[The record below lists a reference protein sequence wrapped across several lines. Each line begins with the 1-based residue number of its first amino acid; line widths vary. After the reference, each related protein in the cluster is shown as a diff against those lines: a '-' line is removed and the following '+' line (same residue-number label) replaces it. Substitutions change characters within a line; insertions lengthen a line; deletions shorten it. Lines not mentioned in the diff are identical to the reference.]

1 MSPETT
7 DEEKRDRHPADAAIA
22 GVALLTGFCFFGWV
36 LATACAASGI
46 GLFAVLLAGWVAV
59 PYVALA
65 GLVYFLSTGW
75 ASKAVLLIA
84 LATSIG
90 IGTWALYC
98 ADEDPQGDSVNA
110 ALQEELRQLILGAKE
125 LTYVAQ
131 DFPGDGGS
139 VVFHFRTNKGEDLIV
154 WALHHNEGWRGNSK
168 DQEIQLYDSWH
179 WKEHVE
185 LKPGSR
191 LEARLLRLLKKP
203 KISDSFDRDRE
214 WTRPTPR
221 GLAWLVERIAD
232 RQTEW
237 NQDL

>member
-1 MSPETT
+1 MLV
-7 DEEKRDRHPADAAIA
+7 RGNRHPADAVIA
-22 GVALLTGFCFFGWV
+22 CVALLTGFCFFGWT
-36 LATACAASGI
+36 LATACTASGI

-59 PYVALA
+59 PYVALG
-65 GLVYFLSTGW
+65 GLAYFLSTDW
-75 ASKAVLLIA
+75 ASRAVLLIA
-84 LATSIG
+84 LATSAAL
-90 IGTWALYC
+90 GTRALHYV
-98 ADEDPQGDSVNA
+98 DEDLQGDRVNT
-110 ALQEELRQLILGAKE
+110 ALEEALRQIILGAKG

-139 VVFHFRTNKGEDLIV
+139 VVFHFRTKEGQDLIV
-154 WALHHNEGWRGNSK
+154 WALHHNEDWRGNSK
-168 DQEIQLYDSWH
+168 YQEIRLYDSWRCE
-179 WKEHVE
+179 EHVE

-203 KISDSFDRDRE
+203 KISDSFDKDRE
-214 WTRPTPR
+214 WTQPTAK

>member
-7 DEEKRDRHPADAAIA
+7 DGERKDRHPADAAIA
-22 GVALLTGFCFFGWV
+22 WIALLAGFCFFGWV

-46 GLFAVLLAGWVAV
+46 GLSAVLLAVWVAA

-65 GLVYFLSTGW
+65 GIAYFLSTGW
-75 ASKAVLLIA
+75 ASRVVLLIA

-90 IGTWALYC
+90 IGTWALNC
-98 ADEDPQGDSVNA
+98 ADEDPQDDRVNA
-110 ALQEELRQLILGAKE
+110 ELQEELRQLILGAKG

-139 VVFHFRTNKGEDLIV
+139 VVFHFRTNKGEDLAV
-154 WALHHNEGWRGNSK
+154 WALHHNEDWGGNSK
-168 DQEIQLYDSWH
+168 YQEIRLYDPWRS
-179 WKEHVE
+179 EQHVE

-203 KISDSFDRDRE
+203 GISDSFDRDRE
-214 WTRPTPR
+214 WTRPTAK

>member
-1 MSPETT
+1 MLARG
-7 DEEKRDRHPADAAIA
+7 KRHPADAAIA
-22 GVALLTGFCFFGWV
+22 CIALLTGFCFFGWV

-65 GLVYFLSTGW
+65 GVAYFLSTGW
-75 ASKAVLLIA
+75 TSRAVLLVA

-90 IGTWALYC
+90 VGTWALNC
-98 ADEDPQGDSVNA
+98 VDEDPQGENVNA
-110 ALQEELRQLILGAKE
+110 ALQEELRQLILDANQ
-125 LTYVAQ
+125 LSYVAQ
-131 DFPGDGGS
+131 DFPPDGGS

-154 WALHHNEGWRGNSK
+154 WALHHDEAMGGNSK
-168 DQEIQLYDSWH
+168 YQEIRLCDPRH
-179 WKEHVE
+179 WEQHVE

-191 LEARLLRLLKKP
+191 LETRLLRLLKKP
-203 KISDSFDRDRE
+203 RISDSFDRDRE
-214 WTRPTPR
+214 WTRPTEK
-221 GLAWLVERIAD
+221 GLAWLVKRIAD